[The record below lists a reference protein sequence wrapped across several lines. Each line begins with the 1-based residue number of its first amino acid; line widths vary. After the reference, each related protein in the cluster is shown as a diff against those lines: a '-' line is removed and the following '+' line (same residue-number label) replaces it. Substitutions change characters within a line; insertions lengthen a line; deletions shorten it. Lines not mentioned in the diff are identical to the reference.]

1 MSTQR
6 MVKVSILW
14 WNKVSESEDGVKPLI
29 SLFRYGPFWICST
42 LVFVTAALGNFAA
55 YLAHKTSAG
64 GGEAWHYDINK
75 VTYAAIMFYG
85 YVGVIPLGL
94 YFLLKY
100 LGVVSGLIQLWC
112 LYGYSLFVFIPAS
125 VTPLLINHSLVV
137 LLVSMR
143 KSCCILSTRS
153 DHQLMF
159 MI

>member
-1 MSTQR
+1 MT
-6 MVKVSILW
+6 
-14 WNKVSESEDGVKPLI
+14 ESEGGLKLLGLLV
-29 SLFRYGPFWICST
+29 RYGPFWICST

-100 LGVVSGLIQLWC
+100 LGITSGLIQLWC

-125 VTPLLINHSLVV
+125 VNYLLNLLIYV
-137 LLVSMR
+137 LLLSL
-143 KSCCILSTRS
+143 CILPLYEKL
-153 DHQLMF
+153 LMH
-159 MI
+159 MTHSSIG

>member
-1 MSTQR
+1 MT
-6 MVKVSILW
+6 
-14 WNKVSESEDGVKPLI
+14 ESEGGLKLLVL
-29 SLFRYGPFWICST
+29 LVRYGPFWICST

-100 LGVVSGLIQLWC
+100 LGVTSGLVQLWC

-125 VTPLLINHSLVV
+125 VNHLPPESFNLHV
-137 LLVSMR
+137 LLLSL
-143 KSCCILSTRS
+143 CILPLNEKL
-153 DHQLMF
+153 LMH
-159 MI
+159 MKYSSIG